1 MESNEILANE
11 NTDSTICLVDS
22 SNVMDSN
29 LESIHNNVDS
39 VILDSN
45 KISVSSE
52 FKTKCEAMVL
62 MSESFQMSNL
72 DCSLITESIESKNE
86 SRKDELQLNDEAMRL
101 GSSDLVMISIPVEI
115 DIGPDSVN
123 KGKDILVSSLGNK
136 DNIRLGQGSCCQT
149 ESNKDYITD
158 VTSYAQTVSFNSNS
172 VDATIKVIPKSV
184 DSKVGEVEMP
194 YSNLMLGSAPYH

>member
-1 MESNEILANE
+1 MESNEILAND

-45 KISVSSE
+45 KISDSSE

-62 MSESFQMSNL
+62 MSESFQMSNW

-86 SRKDELQLNDEAMRL
+86 SGKDELQLNVEAMRL
-101 GSSDLVMISIPVEI
+101 GSSDLVMVTEIDNSKSGINCKDNAIDQISIPVEI
-115 DIGPDSVN
+115 DIGL
-123 KGKDILVSSLGNK
+123 ILLTK
-136 DNIRLGQGSCCQT
+136 ERI
-149 ESNKDYITD
+149 I
-158 VTSYAQTVSFNSNS
+158 
-172 VDATIKVIPKSV
+172 
-184 DSKVGEVEMP
+184 
-194 YSNLMLGSAPYH
+194 